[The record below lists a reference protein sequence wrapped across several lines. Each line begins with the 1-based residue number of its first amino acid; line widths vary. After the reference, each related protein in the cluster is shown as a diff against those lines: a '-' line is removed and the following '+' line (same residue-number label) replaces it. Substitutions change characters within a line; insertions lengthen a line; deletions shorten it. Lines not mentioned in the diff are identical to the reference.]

1 MDVKEKEAKLRQFA
15 LSILNDQEHKQEIDY
30 ILSKLKLS
38 KEKVIQA
45 YIKYDID
52 IFAYENEIY
61 ESLDM
66 RAVLYLHNLLKGS
79 WHQERQ
85 QDILDM
91 LKNANPKSIV
101 DMGFGVPTKYIR
113 EYILKQRTKLVLVDL
128 YDSAFQFSK
137 ILLDYLYS
145 SWKEFISF
153 KKLDMNTHEFVGKFD
168 CYIFQDSIEHVKN
181 ATEYLSKTVKFAPKN
196 SKFILSLPVGPCVP
210 VHTISWKSNEE
221 VKKWLNG
228 CGLKI
233 NKEKEVY
240 VNPKVDLFAEQV
252 DKEFYN
258 LIVLCNKE

>member
-1 MDVKEKEAKLRQFA
+1 MNPKEKEAKLRQFA
-15 LSILNDQEHKQEIDY
+15 LSVLNDPEYKQEINY

-45 YIKYDID
+45 YINYDMD
-52 IFAYENEIY
+52 ISAYENEIY
-61 ESLDM
+61 ESLAM
-66 RAVLYLHNLLKGS
+66 RAVLYLHNLLRGS

-85 QDILDM
+85 QAVLYM
-91 LKNANPKSIV
+91 LKIANPKSIV

-113 EYILKQRTKLVLVDL
+113 EYILKQRTKLVLIDF
-128 YDSAFQFSK
+128 YESAFQFSK
-137 ILLDYLYS
+137 ILLDYLDY

-181 ATEYLSKTVKFAPKN
+181 ATEYLSKTIKSAPLN
-196 SKFILSLPVGPCVP
+196 SKFILSLPIGPLVP

-221 VKKWLNG
+221 VRKWLDN

-233 NKEKEVY
+233 NTEKEVH
-240 VNPKVDLFAEQV
+240 VNPKVDLFAEQFE
-252 DKEFYN
+252 KEFYN
-258 LIVLCNKE
+258 LIVICTKK